1 MNNINTEDI
10 CNRLVRLLVFVL
22 TLTILINFLFSN
34 KLDEMTILYIVIVS
48 SISFMFVNTYY
59 PNVEITDDK

>member
-1 MNNINTEDI
+1 MDNINTENI
-10 CNRLVRLLVFVL
+10 CSRLVRLLVFVL